1 MKVGQKVQAKINNRW
16 RDVTINRIN
25 KTTIN
30 VETPGGPVT
39 LKMELV
45 RTKPRKKTTPKK
57 TVKKKTSSKTTT
69 STKAVKTK
77 PKAVQI
83 KTDQPRPGTKKN
95 PWISLYDLRSQS
107 AISNLDYETKVK
119 LDGII
124 KNLIDDYGY
133 KGY

>member
-25 KTTIN
+25 KTTVN

-57 TVKKKTSSKTTT
+57 TVKKKTGEELT
-69 STKAVKTK
+69 
-77 PKAVQI
+77 I
-83 KTDQPRPGTKKN
+83 K
-95 PWISLYDLRSQS
+95 
-107 AISNLDYETKVK
+107 E
-119 LDGII
+119 
-124 KNLIDDYGY
+124 
-133 KGY
+133 